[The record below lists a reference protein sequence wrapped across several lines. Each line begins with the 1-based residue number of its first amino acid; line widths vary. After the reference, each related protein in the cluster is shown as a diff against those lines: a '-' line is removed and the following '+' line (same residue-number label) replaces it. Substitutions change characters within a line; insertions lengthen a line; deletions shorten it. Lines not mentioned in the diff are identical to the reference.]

1 MSTAKD
7 QRATKDPQT
16 GAAGRSRS
24 VRASAKLLS
33 SPATRSAS
41 PDLDAARA
49 RLASLPTDF
58 TNRVFDDPAW
68 PADVPEVIGPRN

>member
-16 GAAGRSRS
+16 GIAGRGRS

-33 SPATRSAS
+33 SPAARSA
-41 PDLDAARA
+41 DLDAARA
-49 RLASLPTDF
+49 RLASLPAGFTDW
-58 TNRVFDDPAW
+58 VFEGPTW
-68 PADVPEVIGPRN
+68 PADAPEVIGPLK

>member
-7 QRATKDPQT
+7 QHATKDPQT
-16 GAAGRSRS
+16 GSTGRGRS
-24 VRASAKLLS
+24 VRASAKVLS
-33 SPATRSAS
+33 SPATRSTG

-49 RLASLPTDF
+49 RLASLPAGFTDW
-58 TNRVFDDPAW
+58 VFDDPAW